1 MKSTKPKPAKAG
13 GELGDRFDAIIA
25 SSGLVARKPKPKVI
39 GAGAAVVV
47 VGGLIGALMFGS
59 GRDSQQVIVAA
70 HQIDAGAVLTA
81 ADVKGVSVSGQIGV
95 RATPTANLAGL
106 VGKVASVPIPA
117 GTLIVA
123 EQLQLRQ
130 SAPPGTVL
138 VGMVLDPGALPSPD
152 LRFGDHVQVLATSN
166 PNAVIDEPAAVMTE
180 ATVWKVWGGTE
191 GSGRRTV
198 TLAVP
203 SGVATQVGDA
213 ASRNLIRLL
222 VVPTDQSGFE
232 DIAATAPNDAITTP
246 EPAPSPV
253 SSVPAAGAGS

>member
-1 MKSTKPKPAKAG
+1 MKSTKPKPIPSG

-25 SSGLVARKPKPKVI
+25 SSGLAARKPKPKLI

-59 GRDSQQVIVAA
+59 GRDSQQVIVAS
-70 HQIDAGAVLTA
+70 HPIDAGSVLTV
-81 ADVKGVSVSGQIGV
+81 ADVKGVSVSGQIGF
-95 RATPTANLAGL
+95 RATPTANLAAL

-166 PNAVIDEPAAVMTE
+166 PNAVIDEPAAVMTD

-222 VVPTDQSGFE
+222 VVPTDQSGFDE
-232 DIAATAPNDAITTP
+232 AASIAPVETNATSAPA
-246 EPAPSPV
+246 PV
-253 SSVPAAGAGS
+253 SSVPASGAGS